1 MVKVKEAD
9 IQTEE
14 KIFNAATAVFEEKGF
29 AAARMQ
35 EIADRAGI
43 NKALL
48 HYYFHSK
55 EQLFAAVFQPLMK
68 KMFEKIMSVFAMD
81 ISFED
86 KIRLYYDEH
95 INILIKNPRLPLF
108 LLNEISH
115 NPELSKGLGET
126 LKYPQIRDLIYKKH
140 ARELREY
147 GIKKSELSQLMITI
161 VSLAIFPFAARDVI
175 KLVLSKMDDSK
186 NFNSF
191 MRERKTF
198 AADFVIASLKK
209 PKK

>member
-1 MVKVKEAD
+1 MVKVKAAD
-9 IQTEE
+9 IQTQE

-35 EIADRAGI
+35 EIADHAGI

-48 HYYFHSK
+48 YYYFHSK
-55 EQLFAAVFQPLMK
+55 EQLFGAVFQPLMK
-68 KMFEKIMSVFAMD
+68 KMFEKIMSVFSMD
-81 ISFED
+81 ISFEE
-86 KIRLYYDEH
+86 KIRLYYEEH

-115 NPELSKGLGET
+115 NPELMQGLGEIM
-126 LKYPQIRDLIYKKH
+126 KFGQIREMIFKKH

-161 VSLAIFPFAARDVI
+161 VSLAIFPFAARDVM
-175 KLVLSKMDDSK
+175 KLVLLNLDDSK
-186 NFNSF
+186 NFNTF
-191 MRERKTF
+191 MRERKEF
-198 AADFVIASLKK
+198 AADFVISSLKNRK
-209 PKK
+209 R

>member
-1 MVKVKEAD
+1 MVKIKEAD

-55 EQLFAAVFQPLMK
+55 EQLFGAVFQPLMK

-115 NPELSKGLGET
+115 NPELAKGIRET
-126 LKYPQIRDLIYKKH
+126 LQYPKISEMIYKRH
-140 ARELREY
+140 AKELREY
-147 GIKKSELSQLMITI
+147 GIKKSELPQLMITI
-161 VSLAIFPFAARDVI
+161 VSLAIFPFAARDVM
-175 KLVLSKMDDSK
+175 KMVLLQLDDSK

-191 MRERKTF
+191 MRERKKF
-198 AADFVIASLKK
+198 AADFVISSLKNS
-209 PKK
+209 KK

>member
-9 IQTEE
+9 IQTQE

-55 EQLFAAVFQPLMK
+55 EQLFGAVFQPLMK

-108 LLNEISH
+108 LMNEISH
-115 NPELSKGLGET
+115 NPELAKGLRET
-126 LKYPQIRDLIYKKH
+126 LQYQKISEMIYKRH
-140 ARELREY
+140 AKELREY
-147 GIKKSELSQLMITI
+147 GIKKSELPQLMITI
-161 VSLAIFPFAARDVI
+161 VSMAIFPFAARDVM
-175 KLVLSKMDDSK
+175 KMVLFQLDDSK
-186 NFNSF
+186 NFNTF
-191 MRERKTF
+191 MRERKKF
-198 AADFVIASLKK
+198 AADFVISSLKNR
-209 PKK
+209 KK

>member
-14 KIFNAATAVFEEKGF
+14 KIFNAATSVFEEKGF

-68 KMFEKIMSVFAMD
+68 KMFEKILFVFSMD
-81 ISFED
+81 ISFEE

-115 NPELSKGLGET
+115 NPELAKGLSET
-126 LKYPQIRDLIYKKH
+126 LKYPQVRDLIYKKH

-147 GIKKSELSQLMITI
+147 GINKSELSQLMITI

-175 KLVLSKMDDSK
+175 KLVLSNMDDNK
-186 NFNSF
+186 NFNTF

-198 AADFVIASLKK
+198 AADFVISSLKNRK
-209 PKK
+209 R

>member
-115 NPELSKGLGET
+115 NPELAKGIRET
-126 LKYPQIRDLIYKKH
+126 LQYPKISEMIYKRH
-140 ARELREY
+140 AKELREY
-147 GIKKSELSQLMITI
+147 GIKKSELPQLMITI
-161 VSLAIFPFAARDVI
+161 VSLAIFPFAARDVM
-175 KLVLSKMDDSK
+175 KMVLLQLDDSK

-191 MRERKTF
+191 MRERKKF
-198 AADFVIASLKK
+198 AADFVISSLKNR
-209 PKK
+209 KK

>member
-55 EQLFAAVFQPLMK
+55 EKLFAAVFQPLMK

-115 NPELSKGLGET
+115 NPELAKGIRET
-126 LKYPQIRDLIYKKH
+126 LLYPEISEMIYKKH
-140 ARELREY
+140 AREFREY

-161 VSLAIFPFAARDVI
+161 ISLAIFPFAAHDVI
-175 KLVLSKMDDSK
+175 KLVQLPLDDSK
-186 NFNSF
+186 NFNNF
-191 MRERKTF
+191 MRERKKF
-198 AADFVIASLKK
+198 AADFVISSLKNR
-209 PKK
+209 KK